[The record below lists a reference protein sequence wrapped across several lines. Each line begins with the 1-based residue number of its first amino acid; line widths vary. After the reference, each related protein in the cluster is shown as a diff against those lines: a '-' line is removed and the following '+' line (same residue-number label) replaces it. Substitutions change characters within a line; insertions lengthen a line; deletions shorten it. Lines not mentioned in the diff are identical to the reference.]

1 MSDRLR
7 DEIRIYIKG
16 KEYNPMYKFSS
27 FEELL
32 DRIKSN
38 CDVPPVDSFV
48 TEARRDDNIIA
59 LNESWK
65 DVLDKLIIIFGYED
79 K

>member
-27 FEELL
+27 FEEIL

-38 CDVPPVDSFV
+38 CGVPPVDS
-48 TEARRDDNIIA
+48 
-59 LNESWK
+59 
-65 DVLDKLIIIFGYED
+65 
-79 K
+79 

>member
-32 DRIKSN
+32 DRIESN
-38 CDVPPVDSFV
+38 CCVPPVDSFV

-65 DVLDKLIIIFGYED
+65 DALDKLIIIFGYED

>member
-7 DEIRIYIKG
+7 DKIRIYIKG

-32 DRIKSN
+32 DRIESN

-65 DVLDKLIIIFGYED
+65 DVLDKLIIIFRYED